1 MSFRFFFLK
10 KKTRQLLLGQT
21 DNIQVTVRDLSGLM
35 RLDQCIENWNAIHAA
50 SRFLS
55 DGHAVIN

>member
-55 DGHAVIN
+55 DK